1 MEHRERPLA
10 WVGRGRGVASM
21 NGLGASPIEVE
32 GGVAPRVRFGEGMQL
47 PGRRWVEASAAGWA

>member
-1 MEHRERPLA
+1 
-10 WVGRGRGVASM
+10 M